1 MTYFISLNYKGCRM
15 RSIFFRIY
23 MGIFLAIIIIVLVMA
38 AGTYYVNKQR
48 ITHHVEKNYG
58 GTFKLIAQGL
68 QRHQAE
74 QRVKWLAAIETLS
87 DLEFQQLS
95 STDNP
100 LKSNIVNKLHDQQYA
115 FEVDNLLTAGKVYIL
130 YPDKNQYL
138 EVKLSDF
145 GSSLVR
151 LSAFLML
158 NEIGR
163 HKSEQRLQALKDL
176 REIFAYPIQLK
187 PLAQLDISTTN
198 ARTIEKGDISVVL
211 KNPTSSTPSLM
222 AYAPIGNSP
231 YALVVGSIPFFDWFP
246 LDMIIL
252 EVSIVLILMALTSFL
267 LVRPLEK
274 RLQQVDK
281 QIEAVG
287 RDHELVTVSP
297 KKGDAIGNLVNTV
310 NAMATRIHRLIDGQK
325 NMIRAISHELRTPIA
340 RIRFRIAVIEE
351 SEEIKSPKIIT
362 QGAGIE
368 KDLSELE
375 TLIDEVLTFSK
386 LQSDIPKLQQEHI
399 DIRALYKKLLASVGA
414 INPNITVNLI
424 NDDQENFFADQ
435 RYIYRALENLVL
447 NAQKYTKNQIDV
459 GFARTASTQQI
470 FISDNGPGIPD
481 DEHETLFE
489 PFKRL
494 DRSRDRKT
502 GGYGLGLAIVKQ
514 IIQWHQGKIS
524 IEKNEY
530 NGAKIIIELPLH
542 HRDKSLQEEDK

>member
-1 MTYFISLNYKGCRM
+1 M

-23 MGIFLAIIIIVLVMA
+23 MGIFLAIVIIILVMS
-38 AGTYYVNKQR
+38 AGTYYINKQR
-48 ITHHVEKNYG
+48 ITNHVEKNYG

-74 QRVKWLAAIETLS
+74 QRVKWLTAIETLS
-87 DLEFQQLS
+87 DLQFQQLS
-95 STDNP
+95 SIDKP
-100 LKSNIVNKLHDQQYA
+100 LKNNIVNKLNDQQYA

-151 LSAFLML
+151 LSSFLML
-158 NEIGR
+158 NELGR
-163 HKSEQRLQALKDL
+163 HKNEQRLKALTDL
-176 REIFAYPIQLK
+176 REIFDYPIRLK
-187 PLAQLDISTTN
+187 PLAQLNISATN
-198 ARTIEKGDISVVL
+198 ARTVQKGDISVVL

-246 LDMIIL
+246 IHMIIL
-252 EVSIVLILMALTSFL
+252 EVGIVLVLMALISFL
-267 LVRPLEK
+267 LVKPLEK
-274 RLQQVDK
+274 RLQQVDN
-281 QIEAVG
+281 QIEAIG
-287 RDHELVTVSP
+287 RDHELITASP

-310 NAMATRIHRLIDGQK
+310 NAMATRIHRLIGGQK

-340 RIRFRIAVIEE
+340 RIRFRMVVIEE
-351 SEEIKSPKIIT
+351 VESPKIIA
-362 QGAGIE
+362 QSSGIE
-368 KDLSELE
+368 KDLTELE

-386 LQSDIPKLQQEHI
+386 LQSDTPKLHKEHI
-399 DIRALYKKLLASVGA
+399 DINALYNKLFTSINA
-414 INPNITVNLI
+414 INPNININLI
-424 NDDQENFFADQ
+424 NDSQKSFFADQ
-435 RYIYRALENLVL
+435 RYIYRAIENLVL
-447 NAQKYTKNQIDV
+447 NVQKYTNNKIDV
-459 GFARTASTQQI
+459 GFSRTNSTQQI
-470 FISDNGPGIPD
+470 FISDNGPGIPL

-524 IEKNEY
+524 IAKSEY

-542 HRDKSLQEEDK
+542 HQKKPLQEGDK